1 MPFLSLQVKHPLENG
16 WKAKKG
22 ESRKGDEKVKENLKN
37 LAKSGG
43 IRIETLILG
52 IIMILGNLA
61 PFAHYRYKKHDF
73 TISGFDFM
81 IGKTVSGGKVVISP
95 NILLWIVVVLAAV
108 IIITSLLAPKM
119 KTRINAGIIVLAAI
133 VSVFLNIKFATNI
146 VKILDGAKKTG
157 MSFGTAIPI
166 IAAGVIIVIC
176 LRVLAKEKV
185 LSPLDFMLMPG
196 MIYLLINNYIPMF
209 GIYIAFK
216 KVDYS
221 KGIWNSPWVGLSN
234 FKYLFSTSDAWII
247 TRNTLLY
254 NAVFIALGILTGIIV
269 GICLAELFSKG
280 LQKLYQTT
288 ILLPQLISMVIVAYI
303 VYGFLSNETGFVN
316 NTILGSADAINFYA
330 DKKFWP
336 FILVFVYNWKQLG
349 YNAIIFLSS
358 IVGIDKSLYE
368 AARVDGA
375 TKWQQIT
382 KITLPQ
388 LKPTIITLMLLQ
400 VGRIF
405 YSDFGLFYQVP
416 LDSGALYSVTNTVDT
431 YVYRALLVSNNIS
444 TASAAS
450 TYQAICG
457 FVIVFAVNMIV
468 RKIDKENALF

>member
-1 MPFLSLQVKHPLENG
+1 M
-16 WKAKKG
+16 
-22 ESRKGDEKVKENLKN
+22 KENLK
-37 LAKSGG
+37 KISKPGG

-61 PFAHYRYKKHDF
+61 PYAHYRYKKHDF

-81 IGKTVSGGKVVISP
+81 LGKTVSGGKVVISP
-95 NILLWIVVVLAAV
+95 NALLWIVVVLAAV
-108 IIITSLLAPKM
+108 IVICSVLAPKM
-119 KTRINAGIIVLAAI
+119 KTRLSAGVTVLAAI
-133 VSVFLNIKFATNI
+133 VSVFLNIKFTTA
-146 VKILDGAKKTG
+146 VPKILEDARKPGV
-157 MSFGTAIPI
+157 SFGSVIPI
-166 IAAGVIIVIC
+166 AAAGVIIVIC
-176 LRVLAKEKV
+176 LRILAKEKV
-185 LSPLDFMLMPG
+185 LHPLDFMLMPG

-221 KGIWNSPWVGLSN
+221 KGIWNSDWVGFDN
-234 FKYLFSTSDAWII
+234 FKYLFSTTDAWII

-254 NAVFIALGILTGIIV
+254 NAAFIALGIITGIIV
-269 GICLAELFSKG
+269 GICLSELFKKT

-303 VYGFLSNETGFVN
+303 VYAFFSNETGLVN
-316 NTILGSADAINFYA
+316 HLLGDNTINFYA
-330 DKKFWP
+330 TKKYWP
-336 FILVFVYNWKQLG
+336 FILIFVNTWKQLG

-382 KITLPQ
+382 RITLPQ
-388 LKPTIITLMLLQ
+388 LKPTIITLFTLQ
-400 VGRIF
+400 TGRIF

-416 LDSGALYSVTNTVDT
+416 LDAGALYSVTNTVDT

-457 FVIVFAVNMIV
+457 FVIVFVVNMII
-468 RKIDKENALF
+468 RKIDKENAMF

>member
-1 MPFLSLQVKHPLENG
+1 MSMA
-16 WKAKKG
+16 KAV
-22 ESRKGDEKVKENLKN
+22 KGDEAVKENFKKLSKT
-37 LAKSGG
+37 GG

-61 PFAHYRYKKHDF
+61 PYAHYRYKKHNF

-81 IGKTVSGGKVVISP
+81 IGKSVSGGAVVISP
-95 NILLWIVVVLAAV
+95 NVFLWLVAAMAVVIIVVSVLTPKLKTRLSAGVTVLAAV
-108 IIITSLLAPKM
+108 
-119 KTRINAGIIVLAAI
+119 
-133 VSVFLNIKFATNI
+133 VSVFLNIKFVTNLT
-146 VKILDGAKKTG
+146 KILDGAKKTG
-157 MSFGTAIPI
+157 MSFGTVIPI
-166 IAAGVIIVIC
+166 LAAAVIIVRC
-176 LRVLAKEKV
+176 LKILNDEKV

-196 MIYLLINNYIPMF
+196 MVYLLINNYIPMF

-221 KGIWNSPWVGLSN
+221 KGIWNSDWVGLAN

-254 NAVFIALGILTGIIV
+254 NAVFIVLGIITGIII
-269 GICLAELFSKG
+269 GICLAELFSKTM
-280 LQKLYQTT
+280 QKVYQTT

-316 NTILGSADAINFYA
+316 NTILGSGDAINFYA
-330 DKKFWP
+330 EKKYWP
-336 FILVFVYNWKQLG
+336 FILIFINNWKQLG

-358 IVGIDKSLYE
+358 IVGIDRSLYE
-368 AARVDGA
+368 AARVDGS
-375 TKWQQIT
+375 TKWQQIF

-416 LDSGALYSVTNTVDT
+416 LDAGALYSVTNTVDT

-468 RKIDKENALF
+468 RKVDKENAMF